1 MATTYASSYN
11 INFRGCSKFV
21 SGPVFLS
28 RKCAKA
34 CNRINFSALQKFFSG
49 QLHVNWL
56 TSQFS
61 RVAPPPAPGHTF
73 EPAWPHKSLENFQG
87 PGKFFHRPAP
97 GHMSHKRLNPPGP
110 TKARRPFF
118 IFFRGPESFSTTLRR
133 SHVRTRLVPQKPRK
147 PSGAGKVFPP
157 PPPGPTKAQ
166 GTFGARQTMIERGE
180 VINSEFR
187 FSEARYTI

>member
-34 CNRINFSALQKFFSG
+34 CNRINFSVLQKFFSG
-49 QLHVNWL
+49 QLHVNSL

-61 RVAPPPAPGHTF
+61 RVAPPPVT
-73 EPAWPHKSLENFQG
+73 PAWPHKSLENFQG

-110 TKARRPFF
+110 TRARR
-118 IFFRGPESFSTTLRR
+118 TL
-133 SHVRTRLVPQKPRK
+133 L
-147 PSGAGKVFPP
+147 GARKVFPP
-157 PPPGPTKAQ
+157 PCAGHMFEHAWSHKSLENFQVPGKFFHRPAWSHRSP
-166 GTFGARQTMIERGE
+166 GNFWGQT
-180 VINSEFR
+180 NHD
-187 FSEARYTI
+187 